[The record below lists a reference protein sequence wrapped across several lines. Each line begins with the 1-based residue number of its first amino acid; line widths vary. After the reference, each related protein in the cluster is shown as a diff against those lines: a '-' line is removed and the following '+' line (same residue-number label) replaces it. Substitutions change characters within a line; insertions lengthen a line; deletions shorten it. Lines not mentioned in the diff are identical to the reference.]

1 MKRIID
7 YCNNNVNIQGNGFL
21 HEGVKLR
28 LRGKGSGFLE
38 GPEQRESLDPLNLCV
53 SSKDKQKYN
62 VASNEVESL
71 LIRIYQD
78 FNSFDKSR
86 SSR

>member
-7 YCNNNVNIQGNGFL
+7 YCNKMVNDQGNSL
-21 HEGVKLR
+21 IHEGVKLR

-38 GPEQRESLDPLNLCV
+38 GPEQRESMDPLNLCV
-53 SSKDKQKYN
+53 SSKDKKKYT

-71 LIRIYQD
+71 LDKIYQD
-78 FNSFDKSR
+78 FKFFDKSKL
-86 SSR
+86 SR